1 MKRTWHFFSLCVL
14 LSACGFLSDRID
26 QQGQPAPQN
35 QLPVQAEIATPT
47 PILPPELKGDLEIQ
61 QQMLTSHTRWQTL
74 HIIYT
79 VMQYPLPGSSME
91 ASQQNVQ
98 VWIQQPAQFKV
109 VISEPKGGPQTS
121 SISDGKT
128 IVDSSGQAQSLPP
141 SVLEPF
147 NPPNSRSDTV
157 EMHPLAGYLGSPVSD
172 LIFPAGL
179 AQRGGEYQQTGQELV
194 ADRQAYVVEWSREPG
209 VLIDRLWVDAQTGI
223 ILRQQNYGKV
233 HNASPLSD
241 YQATYVEINSPL
253 PAETFN
259 LAGVPT
265 PVPSPPPPGTAWVTV
280 KPEVDILN
288 VRSQPDT
295 AYKIITTMKSGEQ
308 AEVVGKN
315 AAGDWW
321 QVKVGG
327 TLGWVFGAMVDFS
340 GDPAVGV
347 PVARI
352 P

>member
-1 MKRTWHFFSLCVL
+1 MKRTWHIFSLCVF
-14 LSACGFLSDRID
+14 LSACGILTGRID
-26 QQGQPAPQN
+26 QQDQPTPLSQIAGQSEP
-35 QLPVQAEIATPT
+35 ATPT

-61 QQMLTSHTRWQTL
+61 QQMLTSHTRWKTL

-91 ASQQNVQ
+91 ADQQNVQ
-98 VWIQQPAQFKV
+98 VWIQQPAQFKL
-109 VISEPKGGPQTS
+109 VISAPKGGPQTS
-121 SISDGKT
+121 TISDGKT
-128 IVDSSGQAQSLPP
+128 IVDSYGQTQSLPP

-147 NPPNSRSDTV
+147 NPPNSRSDTI

-179 AQRGGEYQQTGQELV
+179 AQRGGEYKLTGQELV

-209 VLIDRLWVDAQTGI
+209 VLIDRLWVDVQTGI

-265 PVPSPPPPGTAWVTV
+265 PVPSPQPPPPFTAWVTV
-280 KPEVDILN
+280 KAEVDILN
-288 VRSQPDT
+288 VRSQPST
-295 AYKIITTMKSGEQ
+295 LYKIITTMKSGQ
-308 AEVVGKN
+308 RAEVLGKT

-321 QVKVGG
+321 QVNVDGR
-327 TLGWVFGAMVDFS
+327 LGWVFSTMVDFN
-340 GDPAVGV
+340 GDPAAV
-347 PVARI
+347 PVI
-352 P
+352 PR